1 MNRIAVTINGHT
13 YEIEVGRERESVQ
26 VRIFCIDGQEVDE
39 PYVPVYIPELSRAG
53 QIDWMI
59 VEDRPYELSFD
70 HDLHWVQ
77 AYSGRH
83 PLDVR
88 DLSVAVAPPA
98 SGDGR
103 VKAPIPGLIAQLL
116 VEPGDH
122 VEPGTPVLILEA
134 MKMENEIQAPRGGT
148 VAQINVENGQT
159 VTLNELLIEI
169 E

>member
-1 MNRIAVTINGHT
+1 MNRIAVTISGHT
-13 YEIEVGRERESVQ
+13 YDIEVGRGEEGVQ
-26 VRIFCIDGQEVDE
+26 ARVFGVDGEAVDE
-39 PYVPVYIPELSRAG
+39 PAVPVYVPENGPAG

-59 VEDRPYELSFD
+59 VDDRPYELSFD
-70 HDLHWVQ
+70 KDLHWVQ

-88 DLSVAVAPPA
+88 DLSVAVTRPA

-103 VKAPIPGLIAQLL
+103 VKAPIPGLIARLL
-116 VEPGDH
+116 VEPGTV

-148 VAQINVENGQT
+148 VTEISVELGQI
-159 VTLNELLIEI
+159 VTLNELLMEI

>member
-1 MNRIAVTINGHT
+1 MNRIAVTISGHT
-13 YEIEVGRERESVQ
+13 YDIEVGRGEEGVQ
-26 VRIFCIDGQEVDE
+26 ARIFGVDGEAVDE
-39 PYVPVYIPELSRAG
+39 TAVPVYVPENGQTG

-59 VEDRPYELSFD
+59 VDDRPYELSFD
-70 HDLHWVQ
+70 KDLHWVQ

-83 PLDVR
+83 PIEVR
-88 DLSVAVAPPA
+88 DLSVAVTRPA

-103 VKAPIPGLIAQLL
+103 VKAPIPGLIARLL
-116 VEPGDH
+116 VEPGAV

-148 VAQINVENGQT
+148 VTEISVELGQI
-159 VTLNELLIEI
+159 VTLNELLMEI